1 MPAEQYA
8 FGGPP
13 AAPHTAA
20 ATRPPPPPQT
30 AAAPAAAS
38 AARSYG
44 ALLSTHQHGR
54 PAAHPHYMAATGP
67 VPPLP
72 QRFAARPAT
81 RPRRLSNAPSDPSDG
96 MRAGPVRAGPT
107 NAHGSSSDGGGTSED
122 EIESLKRAMGSDQ
135 WALQRQRMRRD
146 RLARHQL
153 APSDGPSSPATQD
166 TALSTPVPAAYDAHT
181 SAPADA
187 ISGSAYAYPAAT
199 LAQQLQTT
207 QPYVQASYPLHRP
220 HPHALPQH
228 LPASG
233 AYAVPVTNPFAY
245 GTMAPAATHALTA
258 LAHAPVAAREYI
270 VPGYPMDSAQLLPPG
285 GYVPASGAP
294 PDSASRHES
303 ASVRSNDQMSGTV
316 TDASGYSQAY
326 WAQGA
331 PHFQPPRTYEVGVP
345 AAAAVPGSTYP
356 HQSPTTAHAQ
366 PPMRAAPDS
375 PIAASASPV
384 PAPMPEMREQR
395 RYSPAVSAAAAG
407 PSHALAAAG
416 SGVPPVPTGSSAFAI
431 HSLLNPPIEPPAL
444 APHYPGGGGDV
455 PGSPSS
461 STAAVLQHL

>member
-166 TALSTPVPAAYDAHT
+166 TALSTPVVMSPGPGPAPAGATAPLTAAPGHPAGRQGLAEGLGPAPHPYTLPHRPQQQQQHLPPPPPLPRHPQGAGESGALQRPQPAAYDAHT

-270 VPGYPMDSAQLLPPG
+270 VP
-285 GYVPASGAP
+285 
-294 PDSASRHES
+294 
-303 ASVRSNDQMSGTV
+303 
-316 TDASGYSQAY
+316 
-326 WAQGA
+326 
-331 PHFQPPRTYEVGVP
+331 
-345 AAAAVPGSTYP
+345 
-356 HQSPTTAHAQ
+356 
-366 PPMRAAPDS
+366 
-375 PIAASASPV
+375 
-384 PAPMPEMREQR
+384 
-395 RYSPAVSAAAAG
+395 
-407 PSHALAAAG
+407 
-416 SGVPPVPTGSSAFAI
+416 
-431 HSLLNPPIEPPAL
+431 
-444 APHYPGGGGDV
+444 
-455 PGSPSS
+455 
-461 STAAVLQHL
+461 